1 MASRSASRFAAIV
14 RACVLSCA
22 ALGLSCGA
30 RSGLP
35 VPCEETLTRRP
46 PTIMLLMDHSWP
58 LGAADATGR
67 IYWDRMVDLGVGY
80 ARALE
85 SLAEVG
91 VQVYPRTDRPNRLGN
106 FRLEQQ
112 CSVRADETIAPRSNQ
127 ATTIE
132 RYLRA
137 LPETVNA
144 TAMFVGI
151 EAALTTVDRARNP
164 RALLV
169 AFMDGG
175 ANCSATRD
183 PAQCFTVVE
192 PPTLAFEDG
201 RGWGCLDT
209 ERVEARLREL
219 APTTPTVVLG
229 FDTNPRDL
237 RSGLFRQFMNR
248 FAVAGGRARTDR
260 SDVRYWRAV
269 DAEDSM
275 RALREGILPEIYCH
289 LQLTRLLQFRSEIT
303 LREQDGD
310 ALTRDLTHRDGWDWT
325 QESAGE
331 LQLYGPTCMRIAAA
345 QHDVIAVTRTYRCP
359 SP

>member
-1 MASRSASRFAAIV
+1 MLASV
-14 RACVLSCA
+14 

-30 RSGLP
+30 RAGLA

-46 PTIMLLMDHSWP
+46 PTIMLLMDHSGP
-58 LGAADATGR
+58 LGNFDATGR

-106 FRLEQQ
+106 FRWEQQ
-112 CSVRADETIAPRSNQ
+112 CSVRADETIVPRFNQ
-127 ATTIE
+127 AESIE
-132 RYLRA
+132 RYLRG
-137 LPETVNA
+137 LPETVSL
-144 TAMFVGI
+144 TAMYVGI
-151 EAALTTVDRARNP
+151 EAALRVVDRARNP

-169 AFMDGG
+169 AFIDGG
-175 ANCSATRD
+175 ANCSETRD
-183 PAQCFTVVE
+183 PAQCFTVLE
-192 PPTLAFEDG
+192 PPSLAFEDG
-201 RGWGCLDT
+201 RGWACADT

-229 FDTNPRDL
+229 FDTNPREPRPEL
-237 RSGLFRQFMNR
+237 GPQLMNR

-269 DAEDSM
+269 DAEDPM

-289 LQLTRLLQFRSEIT
+289 LQLTRLLQFRSELT

-310 ALTRDLTHRDGWDWT
+310 ALTRDPTHRDGWDWT